1 MKNFISNY
9 LREHVASIF
18 RAFLLIGVI
27 VFLSFYLKGID
38 FSKLKEL
45 QLRPLPLIVSLV
57 LSLSFRYWG
66 VYIWRNILQDLGS
79 IELPK
84 FQVLALIYA
93 RSWMAR
99 YIPGTVP
106 WIAGRVFLARDLGIS
121 KSRLTVASLIEAGI
135 QIVAIAATSMLLLSF
150 DERIN
155 TVVNSEIRVLVLI
168 ASLVLALLLI
178 PAVFNHLLRFVYK
191 AVRGVDAYSELAT
204 NGKATLRS
212 FVLYAFGSFVS
223 GISYYFMAMAIWG
236 STSPSDMIY
245 IIGAVNLSGVIG
257 MATPFVPS
265 GLGVRDA
272 TQLILLSAIFPKE
285 VALVLTIFSRLWSL
299 IVDIIFLAAASWF
312 GRKK

>member
-1 MKNFISNY
+1 LKNFISNY
-9 LREHVASIF
+9 LRENVSSIF
-18 RAFLLIGVI
+18 RVFLFVGVI
-27 VFLSFYLKGID
+27 VFLSYYLKGIN
-38 FSKLKEL
+38 FGKLREL
-45 QLRPLPLIVSLV
+45 QLRPLPLIASLV

-66 VYIWRNILQDLGS
+66 VFIWRNILKDLGS
-79 IELPK
+79 SKLPQ
-84 FQVLALIYA
+84 FGVLASIYA
-93 RSWMAR
+93 QSWMAR
-99 YIPGTVP
+99 YIPGTVT

-155 TVVNSEIRVLVLI
+155 DVVSGEIRVLVLA

-178 PAVFNHLLRFVYK
+178 PTVFNQLLRVAYR
-191 AVRGVDAYSELAT
+191 AVRGADAYSELAT
-204 NGKATLRS
+204 NGKATFRS
-212 FVLYAFGSFVS
+212 FLLYAFGSFVS
-223 GISYYFMAMAIWG
+223 GISYYFMAMAIWD
-236 STSPSDMIY
+236 STAPSDMIY

-285 VALVLTIFSRLWSL
+285 IALVLTIFSRLWSL
-299 IVDIIFLAAASWF
+299 IIDVIFLATASWC
-312 GRKK
+312 GRKN

>member
-1 MKNFISNY
+1 M
-9 LREHVASIF
+9 REHVASIF

-299 IVDIIFLAAASWF
+299 IVDIVFLAAASWF
-312 GRKK
+312 GRKNKTA

>member
-1 MKNFISNY
+1 MKNFVSNY
-9 LREHVASIF
+9 ARKHVASIF
-18 RAFLLIGVI
+18 RAFLLIGII
-27 VFLSFYLKGID
+27 VFLSFYLRGID
-38 FSKLKEL
+38 FSQLREL
-45 QLRPLPLIVSLV
+45 QLRPLPLIASLV

-84 FQVLALIYA
+84 FEVLALIYA

-99 YIPGTVP
+99 YIPGTVT

-155 TVVNSEIRVLVLI
+155 TVVNSEIRILVLI
-168 ASLVLALLLI
+168 ASLVLALMLI
-178 PAVFNHLLRFVYK
+178 PAVFNHLLRFVYR

-312 GRKK
+312 GRNK